1 MLKILC
7 FQKNAY
13 ICNTEKQLKP
23 TIIEKKLKKMEEK
36 SQKTELFTIF
46 EIEFVNEETG
56 QVVTLTTTC
65 GSYKELGKYLTEMN
79 KKSWRM
85 LKVKRKED

>member
-1 MLKILC
+1 
-7 FQKNAY
+7 
-13 ICNTEKQLKP
+13 
-23 TIIEKKLKKMEEK
+23 MEETSK
-36 SQKTELFTIF
+36 KVVLFTIF

-65 GSYKELGKYLTEMN
+65 GSYKELGKYLTEMS

-85 LKVKRKED
+85 LKTTRKEN

>member
-1 MLKILC
+1 M
-7 FQKNAY
+7 
-13 ICNTEKQLKP
+13 TDR
-23 TIIEKKLKKMEEK
+23 EKK
-36 SQKTELFTIF
+36 TDLFVEFAT
-46 EIEFVNEETG
+46 EFVNENTG

-85 LKVKRKED
+85 LKVTRKES